1 MEPIIISPIFLALFA
16 WFLSQYKIPA
26 LRLAAA
32 TMLLVC
38 GFVAEARITD
48 IMNYDGSFSLLIA
61 TFAIMIA
68 FFTIGII
75 EFKKYFDIVW
85 QSICK
90 KLKK

>member
-1 MEPIIISPIFLALFA
+1 MEPITIGPIFLALFA
-16 WFLSQYKIPA
+16 WFLSQYKMPV

-32 TMLLVC
+32 TTIIAC
-38 GFVAEARITD
+38 GFLAEARITD
-48 IMNYDGSFSLLIA
+48 IMSYDGNFALMIA
-61 TFAIMIA
+61 TFAIMVA
-68 FFTIGII
+68 FFTIGIM